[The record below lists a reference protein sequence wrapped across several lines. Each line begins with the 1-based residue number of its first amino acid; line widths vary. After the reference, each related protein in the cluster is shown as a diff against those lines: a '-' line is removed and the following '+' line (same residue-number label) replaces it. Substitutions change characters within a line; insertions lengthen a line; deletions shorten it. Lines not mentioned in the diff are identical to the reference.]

1 VVVGIGESSPM
12 TDKETV
18 PPNVI
23 LKMNATIDLSIS
35 VRIKF
40 VSHQAENVLIQP
52 TLIMTRLVVMNRHS
66 VNVWNEDAVSN
77 DFPKSVRYHRSLE
90 F

>member
-1 VVVGIGESSPM
+1 VVVGIGEAGPM
-12 TDKETV
+12 CDKETV
-18 PPNVI
+18 PPNGI

-40 VSHQAENVLIQP
+40 VSHQVENVLIQP

-66 VNVWNEDAVSN
+66 VSVWNEDTVSN

-90 F
+90 L